1 MLRPLRAVTSIKG
14 LQVLVVSIMSALPL
28 LKDTAYVLSAFFAVF
43 AIAGVQLL
51 MGILKN
57 RCVSIEDGKLWN
69 DDDEYICGAR
79 NECPEGYFCGK
90 QNSNP
95 NFGVTNF
102 DNLMFA
108 LLVVF

>member
-1 MLRPLRAVTSIKG
+1 M
-14 LQVLVVSIMSALPL
+14 

-79 NECPEGYFCGK
+79 NECPEGFFCGK